1 MSDNDGLAGN
11 SSSNGGGVINDGGAV
26 GAGHT
31 TLSGAVEQADKAI
44 RDSAASVVGFSDIDW
59 NLFDHRFRSLLDVFH
74 PLDISSLNLRLD
86 QLQPGIFCVSCLLNS
101 RHLRVCE
108 DLRMPGAFDP
118 AKAENGDSQE
128 GGGPSFD
135 EEALRRE

>member
-59 NLFDHRFRSLLDVFH
+59 NLFCDDLGRLAHKLDA
-74 PLDISSLNLRLD
+74 LDKLRLHHCARESEARNRRIRD
-86 QLQPGIFCVSCLLNS
+86 LLGGSRLAVPPRLSGFC
-101 RHLRVCE
+101 
-108 DLRMPGAFDP
+108 AFDP

>member
-101 RHLRVCE
+101 RHLRVRE

-128 GGGPSFD
+128 GGGSD
-135 EEALRRE
+135 SDQEALRRE